1 MIRKTNI
8 ILFIYLIIIIIL
20 AVIYF
25 SVPERELFLENQMEW
40 WRGFFRLIRSII

>member
-40 WRGFFRLIRSII
+40 WREFFGLIRSII